1 VTTDTIPQAPSEE
14 FLRLIPRDFARAHL
28 LLSRGRVEGIEHV
41 WVSESTGAAAIWNA
55 AVRLGVPIETEA
67 HGGEE
72 IARLI
77 DEAYGVEREPE
88 NGEGT
93 QHQESVEDLLAV
105 ANRDLLTT
113 QGKAPVVKLVDAL
126 LLEALQRGASD
137 LHIQPMEERTLV
149 RLRVDGALHTV
160 RELSAA
166 ITQAVLSRVKVM
178 GRMDIA
184 EKRLAQDGRATVNV
198 GDRGVDLRI
207 STFPTNR
214 GERLVLR
221 LLDPGRQLL
230 DLESLGMPPAL
241 CQRYLKAAN
250 RADGLV
256 LVTGPTGSGKS
267 TSLYATL
274 KKVASSDLN
283 VMTIEDP
290 IEYDLGAAGLS
301 VSQSQVSARK
311 GVTFASGLRNVL
323 RQDPDVVLVGE
334 IRDGETARMAIQSS
348 LTGHLVFSTLHT
360 NDAASA
366 VTRMIDLGVEPFL
379 LAASLSAVLAQ
390 RLVRRR
396 HLACGG
402 QGCEECLASGYL
414 GRMGVFELLVVD
426 EELRR
431 LIARNES
438 LAILRDCARKGG
450 LRTLREEADR
460 LIAEGAT
467 DLLEVERVIEAVS

>member
-1 VTTDTIPQAPSEE
+1 MSGIAEAAPSAE

-28 LLSRGRVEGIEHV
+28 LLSRGRMDGVEYL
-41 WVSESTGAAAIWNA
+41 WVSEATSPAAIWNA
-55 AVRLGVPIETEA
+55 SVRLGVRVETEV
-67 HGGEE
+67 HDGET
-72 IARLI
+72 IAREI
-77 DEAYGVEREPE
+77 DEAYGVAREPNE
-88 NGEGT
+88 DAAS
-93 QHQESVEDLLAV
+93 QPQESLEALLDE

-137 LHIQPMEERTLV
+137 LHIQPMEEKTLV

-160 RELSAA
+160 RELTSA
-166 ITQAVLSRVKVM
+166 ITSAVLSRVKVM

-198 GDRGVDLRI
+198 GDRAADLRI

-214 GERLVLR
+214 GERLVMR
-221 LLDPGRQLL
+221 LLDPGRQLC
-230 DLESLGMPPAL
+230 DLGSMGMPSAL
-241 CQRYLKAAN
+241 CQRYLRAAN

-256 LVTGPTGSGKS
+256 LVTGPTGSGK
-267 TSLYATL
+267 TTTLYSTL
-274 KKVASSDLN
+274 KEVASADLN

-311 GVTFASGLRNVL
+311 GVTFALGLRHIL

-390 RLVRRR
+390 RLVRKR
-396 HLACGG
+396 HLPCEGKGAKRASAPDTWEGR
-402 QGCEECLASGYL
+402 GCTSCSSWTRRCAASSRGTSHWPRCATAP
-414 GRMGVFELLVVD
+414 GKVVFGHFGKKA
-426 EELRR
+426 
-431 LIARNES
+431 IAWS
-438 LAILRDCARKGG
+438 P
-450 LRTLREEADR
+450 
-460 LIAEGAT
+460 
-467 DLLEVERVIEAVS
+467 RV